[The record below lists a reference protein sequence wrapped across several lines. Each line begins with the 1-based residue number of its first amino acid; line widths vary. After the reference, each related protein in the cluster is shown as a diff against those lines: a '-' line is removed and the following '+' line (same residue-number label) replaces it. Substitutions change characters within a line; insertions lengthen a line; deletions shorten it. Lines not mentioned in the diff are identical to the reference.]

1 MTKRNYEDMPISDAD
16 RDYVRGL
23 VIHEDSGLLA
33 FNKPSGLPVQTRNP
47 DDRTLDRLM
56 AAFAKSNGK
65 RPRLVHRL
73 DAQTSGV
80 IVAGKTQ
87 PAAAAM
93 SAAFAE
99 RLVSKTYLAIATG
112 SPFPP
117 GETEFSMPLT
127 RHIARPGLELMRAAR
142 PGDQNSQ
149 AAVTRWQVLASAGGV
164 HLLSVEPQTGRMH
177 QIRVHLSIEGR
188 PILGDPYYGGAAT
201 VKGEPGRPILGDPY
215 YGGAATVK
223 GEPVPR
229 LMLHAASLDLPHPT
243 AGGRIVLKAPLPA
256 DFLAVLS
263 AAGLDL
269 PADLALAAS

>member
-1 MTKRNYEDMPISDAD
+1 MPKRNFEEQPISDED

-56 AAFAKSNGK
+56 AAFARSNGK

-73 DAQTSGV
+73 DSQTSGV
-80 IVAGKTQ
+80 IVAAKTQ
-87 PAAAAM
+87 PAAAAL
-93 SAAFAE
+93 SQAFAE
-99 RLVSKTYLAIATG
+99 RLVSKTYYAIVTG
-112 SPFPP
+112 SPLAA
-117 GETEFSMPLT
+117 GETEFSMPLA
-127 RHIARPGLELMRAAR
+127 RYMARPGLELMRAAR

-149 AAVTRWQVLASAGGV
+149 AAVTRWRVVASTGST
-164 HLLSVEPQTGRMH
+164 HLLEVEPQTGRMH

-188 PILGDPYYGGAAT
+188 PLLGDPYYGGAAT
-201 VKGEPGRPILGDPY
+201 LKGE
-215 YGGAATVK
+215 A
-223 GEPVPR
+223 VPR
-229 LMLHAASLDLPHPT
+229 LMLHAASLNFPHPT
-243 AGGRIVLKAPLPA
+243 AGGRFVVKAPLPA

-269 PADLALAAS
+269 PADLALEAGSH

>member
-1 MTKRNYEDMPISDAD
+1 MPKRNYEAQEVSEAD
-16 RDYVRGL
+16 RAFVRGL
-23 VIHEDSGLLA
+23 VIHEDSAVLA

-47 DDRTLDRLM
+47 DDRTLDALM

-80 IVAGKTQ
+80 IVAAKTQ
-87 PAAAAM
+87 PAAATL
-93 SAAFAE
+93 SQAFAE
-99 RLVSKTYLAIATG
+99 RMVDKTYLAVVTG

-117 GETEFSMPLT
+117 GEIEFSMALS

-142 PGDQNSQ
+142 PGDQKSQ
-149 AAVTRWQVLASAGGV
+149 SAVTRWRVLASSGNN
-164 HLLSVEPQTGRMH
+164 HLLSVDPQTGRMH

-188 PILGDPYYGGAAT
+188 PILGDPYYGGAGT
-201 VKGEPGRPILGDPY
+201 L
-215 YGGAATVK
+215 K

-229 LMLHAASLDLPHPT
+229 LMLHAARLEIPHPT
-243 AGGRIVLKAPLPA
+243 AGGRIVINAPPPA

-263 AAGLDL
+263 AAGLEM
-269 PADLALAAS
+269 PPDLAFSPA

>member
-1 MTKRNYEDMPISDAD
+1 MTKGVKRNYEEMPVSDEDAAF
-16 RDYVRGL
+16 VRAL

-33 FNKPSGLPVQTRNP
+33 FNKPSGLAVQTRNP

-80 IVAGKTQ
+80 IVAAKTK
-87 PAAAAM
+87 PAAAAL
-93 SAAFAE
+93 SEAFAE
-99 RLVSKTYLAIATG
+99 RLVSKTYFAVVAG
-112 SPFPP
+112 SPLAE
-117 GETEFSMPLT
+117 GETEFSMPLA

-149 AAVTRWQVLASAGGV
+149 AAVTRWRVLATNGNA

-177 QIRVHLSIEGR
+177 QIRVHLSLEGR
-188 PILGDPYYGGAAT
+188 PILGDPYYGGAGT
-201 VKGEPGRPILGDPY
+201 L
-215 YGGAATVK
+215 K

-269 PADLALAAS
+269 PADLALATS